1 MNINKVKRVSKL
13 EENVHVKYI
22 KSIPRIISWQTW
34 SVSLKQQDEVYKGL
48 CMEI

>member
-13 EENVHVKYI
+13 EENAHVKYI
-22 KSIPRIISWQTW
+22 KSIHRIISWRTW
-34 SVSLKQQDEVYKGL
+34 AVSLKQDEVYKGP